1 MKLRNVNY
9 FQAGGAA
16 PAPQGGQ
23 DPMVVLMQGAQQAV
37 QAQDCSIA
45 MQVCQM
51 LLELAGGVATPA
63 ESAPVEAAAP
73 VEGEPVYRRGG
84 KLARRITR

>member
-16 PAPQGGQ
+16 PAPQN
-23 DPMVVLMQGAQQAV
+23 DPMAMMLQAAAQAV
-37 QAQDCSIA
+37 QTQDCATA

-51 LLELAGGVATPA
+51 LVEMAGAQPAPEAPA
-63 ESAPVEAAAP
+63 EAVPV
-73 VEGEPVYRRGG
+73 GEPVYRAGG
-84 KLARRITR
+84 KLLRRI